1 MKKVLLILTLM
12 LSTMAIAQFSKR
24 HYIPPIGHSSNQE
37 PEAQFLYISAPS
49 VTPVNFKLFQLG
61 STTISGTVSRNNP
74 YVLNLGTGEG
84 TQIMME
90 YNNISSVRSNKGFI
104 IEAEDV
110 VYASVRV
117 IASNGNHAGSI
128 LSKGSAALGNRFR
141 IGAFLNQLTQNYS
154 QNYLTFISVLATEN
168 NTAVNFSNIA
178 TGVVLVNNATAGN
191 NPGIINLNSGES
203 YVLAVQGPT
212 NANRDGLIGSLVTS
226 DKPIVVNCGSFA
238 GSNGEL
244 SNLDLGFD
252 QIVPAE
258 RTGSEFIFI
267 KSNGQTNVERVLL
280 IADQDNTEVYTNGN
294 PTPITTLNAGQY
306 QTFSGAQFSAN
317 SNLYVSTSKPVFVY
331 QSISNEVSQNDQRNQ
346 QMFFVPPLSCQTPK
360 IIDNIPEIEKIG
372 STIFIGKVTIVTE
385 TAATLTFKINN
396 VDYALTSL
404 PANVTVNGPNN
415 VIGNTAYETY
425 TIQGLTGNVSVFSTG
440 QLYLASYGSANA
452 ATFGGYYSGFTFKP
466 DIDFTNLSTTQSDCI
481 PNVSLSVNTINGFD
495 TFQWYLNGAAI
506 PMATNSSYQPTQAGN
521 YRVEASISSCTAIAP
536 LSSDDIPVSDC
547 PLDFDSDGVND
558 NIDLDTDNDGIAN
571 CTESF
576 GNASIAPNNSG
587 NGTIS
592 VGLFNSTF
600 TNSITTQGVDPPA
613 ANPLVTN
620 TDGSFTTSVPKGRT
634 NKVILNIAFAQ
645 ETSILLDYPAVITTG
660 DESNGNS
667 TFILKVPVNK
677 TITILNPNNQLLIDT
692 NYDGIFESNV
702 TQFSSFEVRFRFT
715 STTPLPAGS
724 GTFKFYSNSTSS
736 VTLTQQ
742 NLLDRGGNQKA
753 TWKLTA
759 TCVPKDFDN
768 DGIPDA
774 ADLDSDNDGILDSTE
789 ALGNTILAI
798 NTTDANQD
806 GIYDIF
812 VNGLIPNDFDGDGV
826 PNYLDLDSDNDG
838 VFDVIEAGNTLNAT
852 NTNGISV
859 GPNYGLNGLDDGLE
873 TFPDSGILAMP
884 TSDLDNDGVK
894 NYLDLDSD
902 GDNCNDVI
910 EAGYLDGDNNGI
922 LGNSPVTVNP
932 NGTVIS
938 PSGYTVPNSDYST
951 SAPVTITT
959 QPANVFA
966 CEQQGSSVSVVAPN
980 INTHQWQI
988 STDNGVTWTDLTNN
1002 ATYSGVTTDTLVFSN
1017 VLPTMSGYQYRVFL
1031 NRLGN
1036 TCGLFSAASTLAIYQ
1051 KPIVNSPLTLVQCD
1065 LDTDGIS
1072 DVNLTQKNPNISSNS
1087 AVETFTFYTSA
1098 AAAETVDTNFLIANP
1113 IAYNT
1118 SNTTVYVRV
1127 TNANGCYRVA
1137 TLNIIVSA
1145 TQIPTSF
1152 QIPDN
1157 IECDDFIDSVN
1168 DDRDGISEFD
1178 FSANTALILSQITA
1192 PGTYTVSYYRSQ
1204 ADFNAEN
1211 DANGNSLAIPASELS
1226 AYRNIG
1232 YPNQQ
1237 TIYARVENDLT
1248 NDCFGNVR
1256 FNLVV
1261 EALPTIGIVGVNNII
1276 RECDDDQDG
1285 SYTFNTSN
1293 LEATILQGQTNK
1305 TITYNDQNGNAIAS
1319 PFPPTYTVTGNDIIS
1334 VRITNNT
1341 NQMCFEEGT
1350 FEFIVDD
1357 LPQAFAIPNNQFSLC
1372 DDETVNP
1379 QNQDGILTFN
1389 TATLESDILQGQ
1401 TGMVVTYTAQNGTI
1415 LPSPFPSTF
1424 TTTTQN
1430 VTVRVTNPIN
1440 PTCFAEKVVQFTI
1453 RPLPFINSN
1462 TDGLDDTQICLNFPN
1477 NKKRLNA
1484 GITNGT
1490 SPSTYTYQWFLN
1502 GVTTGQTSYFIDI
1515 NVPGT
1520 YEVLVTNSS
1529 SCSVTRTIE
1538 VSSSEIAT
1546 ITNFDI
1552 SDLVES
1558 NTVIVNVTGSGDYVY
1573 SIQNIYGPYQTS
1585 NIFENVPIGFHT
1597 VYVKDLKE
1605 CGISEQL
1612 ISVLGIPKYF
1622 TPNGDGI
1629 NDSWNIAGVN
1639 SQFYKNSIV
1648 EIYDRYGKLI
1658 KVINGNEQGWDGRY
1672 NGSELPSDDYW
1683 YVAKIDDGRML
1694 KGHFSLKR

>member
-1 MKKVLLILTLM
+1 MKKVLLILTLL
-12 LSTMAIAQFSKR
+12 LSTIAIAQFSKR
-24 HYIPPIGHSSNQE
+24 HYIPPIGHSNNQE

-61 STTISGTVSRNNP
+61 GTTIIGTVSRNNP
-74 YVLNLGTGEG
+74 YILDLGTGEG

-90 YNNISSVRSNKGFI
+90 YSNISSVRSDKGFI

-128 LSKGSAALGNRFR
+128 LSKGSAALGQRFR
-141 IGAFLNQLTQNYS
+141 IGAFLNQLSQNYN

-168 NTAVNFSNIA
+168 NTTVNFSDIA

-191 NPGIINLNSGES
+191 TLGIINLNSGES

-212 NANRDGLIGSLVTS
+212 SANRDGLIGSLVTS
-226 DKPIVVNCGSFA
+226 DKPVVVNCGSFA

-280 IADQDNTEVYTNGN
+280 IADQDNTEIFTNGN
-294 PTPITTLNAGQY
+294 PIPVNTLSAGQY
-306 QTFSGAQFSAN
+306 QTFNGAQFSAD
-317 SNLYVSTSKPVFVY
+317 SNLYVSTSKPVFAY

-360 IIDNIPEIEKIG
+360 IIDNIPQIEKVG
-372 STIFIGKVTIVTE
+372 NTVFIGKVTIVTK
-385 TAATLTFKINN
+385 TNATLTFKINN
-396 VDYALTSL
+396 VDYNLINL
-404 PANVTVNGPNN
+404 PAGVSVNGPNN
-415 VIGNTAYETY
+415 VIGNTAYQTY

-440 QLYLASYGSANA
+440 QLYLASYGSSGA
-452 ATFGGYYSGFTFKP
+452 ATFGGYYSGFVFKP
-466 DIDFTNLSTTQSDCI
+466 DIDFSNVSTTQTNCI

-495 TFQWYLNGAAI
+495 TFQWFLNGAAI
-506 PMATNSSYQPTQAGN
+506 PTATNSTYQPTQAGN
-521 YRVEASISSCTAIAP
+521 YRVEASISSCTAILP
-536 LSSDDIPVSDC
+536 LSSDDIPVSGC

-558 NIDLDTDNDGIAN
+558 NIDLDTDNDGMAN

-576 GNASIAPNNSG
+576 GNASVAPNISG
-587 NGTIS
+587 SGTIS
-592 VGLFNSTF
+592 VGSYNSTF
-600 TNSITTQGVDPPA
+600 TNSIVTQGVDPPSA
-613 ANPLVTN
+613 TPLVTN

-634 NKVILNIAFAQ
+634 NKVILNIAFSQ
-645 ETSILLDYPAVITTG
+645 ETSILLDYPAVIAVG
-660 DESNGNS
+660 EESNGNS
-667 TFILKVPVNK
+667 TFVLKVPVNS
-677 TITILNPNNQLLIDT
+677 TITVLNPNNQLLIDT

-702 TQFSSFEVRFRFT
+702 TQFSSFEIRFRFA
-715 STTPLPAGS
+715 STTPLAAGS
-724 GTFKFYSNSTSS
+724 GTFKFYSNSIPSI
-736 VTLTQQ
+736 TLTQQ
-742 NLLDRGGNQKA
+742 NLVDRGGNQKA

-759 TCVPKDFDN
+759 TCVPKDSDN

-774 ADLDSDNDGILDSTE
+774 KDLDSDNDGILDNIE
-789 ALGNTILAI
+789 GLGNTILVA

-806 GIYDIF
+806 GIYDVF
-812 VNGLIPNDFDGDGV
+812 VNGLVPNDFDGDGI

-838 VFDVIEAGNTLNAT
+838 VFDVIEAGNTLNAA
-852 NTNGISV
+852 NTNGISN
-859 GPNYGLNGLDDGLE
+859 GPNYGVNGLDDALE
-873 TFPDSGILAMP
+873 TFPDSGILATP
-884 TSDLDNDGVK
+884 TSDLDGDGVK

-910 EAGYLDGDNNGI
+910 EAGYVDGDNDGI
-922 LGNSPVTVNP
+922 LGNSPVSVNP
-932 NGTVIS
+932 NGTVIA
-938 PSGYTVPNSDYST
+938 PSGYSVPNSDYAT
-951 SAPVTITT
+951 SAPISITT

-966 CEQQGSSVSVVAPN
+966 CEQQGSTVTIVAPN
-980 INTHQWQI
+980 ISTYQWQI
-988 STDNGVTWTDLTNN
+988 STDSGASWTDLTNN
-1002 ATYSGVTTDTLVFSN
+1002 ATYSGVTTDILNIST
-1017 VLPTMSGYQYRVFL
+1017 VLPSMSGYQYRVFL
-1031 NRLGN
+1031 NRVGN
-1036 TCGLFSAASTLAIYQ
+1036 SCGLFSAPSTLAIYQ
-1051 KPIVNSPLTLVQCD
+1051 KPVVNSPVTLVQCD
-1065 LDTDGIS
+1065 TDTDGIAP
-1072 DVNLTQKNPNISSNS
+1072 VNLTQKNSTISANS
-1087 AVETFTFYTSA
+1087 AVETFIFYTTNTA
-1098 AAAETVDTNFLIANP
+1098 ADTADSNFLIANP
-1113 IAYNT
+1113 VSYNT
-1118 SNTTVYVRV
+1118 MNTTVYVRV
-1127 TNANGCYRVA
+1127 VNANGCYRVA
-1137 TLNIIVSA
+1137 QLNVIVSA
-1145 TQIPTSF
+1145 TQIPSTF
-1152 QIPDN
+1152 QIADN
-1157 IECDDFIDSVN
+1157 VECDDFIDTVN

-1178 FSANTALILSQITA
+1178 FSGNTALILGQITA
-1192 PGTYTVSYYRSQ
+1192 PGSYSVSYYRNE
-1204 ADFNAEN
+1204 ADFNAET
-1211 DANGNSLAIPASELS
+1211 DAAGNSLAIPASELA

-1232 YPNQQ
+1232 YPYLQV
-1237 TIYARVENDLT
+1237 IWARVENDLT
-1248 NDCFGNVR
+1248 NDCFGDVR

-1261 EALPTIGIVGVNNII
+1261 EGLPIINTVGINNSI

-1285 SYTFNTSN
+1285 SFTFNTSN
-1293 LEATILQGQTNK
+1293 LENTILQGQTNK
-1305 TITYNDQNGNAIAS
+1305 TISYTDQNGNPIAS
-1319 PFPPTYTVTGNDIIS
+1319 PFPPTYTVTGSDIIS

-1341 NQMCFEEGT
+1341 TQACFEEGT
-1350 FEFIVDD
+1350 FQFIVDD
-1357 LPQAFAIPNNQFSLC
+1357 LPQAFTIPNTQFSLC

-1379 QNQDGILTFN
+1379 QNQDGILVFN
-1389 TATLESDILQGQ
+1389 TATLENDILQGQ
-1401 TGMVVTYTAQNGTI
+1401 VGMVVTYTAQNGTI
-1415 LPSPFPSTF
+1415 LPSPLGATF
-1424 TTTTQN
+1424 QTSTQN
-1430 VTVRVTNPIN
+1430 VTVRVTNPTN
-1440 PTCFAEKVVQFTI
+1440 PICYAETI
-1453 RPLPFINSN
+1453 VRFIVKPLPDINSN

-1490 SPSTYTYQWFLN
+1490 SPNNYTYQWFLN
-1502 GVTTGQTSYFIDI
+1502 GVATGQTSYFIDI

-1520 YEVLVTNSS
+1520 YEVVVTNSS
-1529 SCSVTRTIE
+1529 SCSVSRTIE
-1538 VSSSEIAT
+1538 ISSSEIAT

-1558 NTVIVNVTGSGDYVY
+1558 NTVMVNVTGGGDYVY
-1573 SIQNIYGPYQTS
+1573 SIQDIYGPYQTS
-1585 NIFENVPIGFHT
+1585 NIFENVPIGFHI

-1629 NDSWNIAGVN
+1629 NDAWNIAGIN
-1639 SQFYKNSIV
+1639 SQFYKNSVV

-1683 YVAKIDDGRML
+1683 FVAKIDDGRML